1 MSAEDSLSRIQLL
14 LRDKQQRSSFQD
26 TQFAQGDANGDGLLQ
41 RDELRSAVATVCS
54 DLGTSLPSS
63 EKIDLLFAACDTNH
77 DGGLSPDEFRT
88 FVGHVLRAAAKHLEG
103 EIVAL
108 QERLAAE
115 RAAAQE
121 KLAKELATPTHAE
134 GTITVCEVDS
144 RGMAVLWEMTCTA
157 CGKQWGGMGGG
168 LPQGVQKC
176 DGCGVRAVVV
186 AKGYAIP
193 AARVSARDRK
203 KEKKGG
209 RR

>member
-1 MSAEDSLSRIQLL
+1 MIGSASPAPWPPLDACALLPGWPRLFIPL
-14 LRDKQQRSSFQD
+14 LRAGFFFLLPKLWIVDGKEKTSTGSSGSN
-26 TQFAQGDANGDGLLQ
+26 T
-41 RDELRSAVATVCS
+41 T
-54 DLGTSLPSS
+54 
-63 EKIDLLFAACDTNH
+63 
-77 DGGLSPDEFRT
+77 
-88 FVGHVLRAAAKHLEG
+88 
-103 EIVAL
+103 
-108 QERLAAE
+108 
-115 RAAAQE
+115 
-121 KLAKELATPTHAE
+121 
-134 GTITVCEVDS
+134 
-144 RGMAVLWEMTCTA
+144 EMTCTA